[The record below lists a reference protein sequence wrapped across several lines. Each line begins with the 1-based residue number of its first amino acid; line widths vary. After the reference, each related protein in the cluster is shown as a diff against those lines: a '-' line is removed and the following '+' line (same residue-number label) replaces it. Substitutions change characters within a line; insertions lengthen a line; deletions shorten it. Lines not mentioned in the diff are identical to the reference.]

1 MDNLIAFALHFID
14 FTADRV
20 NHYITAHSP
29 ISAEQHKKRH
39 EKNNDFLHAA
49 HGEVSVSVSV
59 SVSAGIFSKRGAP
72 VVSFEAGDRR

>member
-1 MDNLIAFALHFID
+1 MDNLIAFTLHFID

-49 HGEVSVSVSV
+49 HGEVSVS
-59 SVSAGIFSKRGAP
+59 AGIFSKRGAP